1 VQHAASNIFRI
12 IKFISTKHV
21 GPESSGGRVIN
32 NNIATEQFK
41 ELHKTKTIR
50 CHFILLT
57 IAYLSGGRYQKVY
70 YHLGENK

>member
-1 VQHAASNIFRI
+1 MQQAIFFRI

-41 ELHKTKTIR
+41 ELHKTKR
-50 CHFILLT
+50 
-57 IAYLSGGRYQKVY
+57 Q
-70 YHLGENK
+70 

>member
-1 VQHAASNIFRI
+1 MQQAIFFRI
-12 IKFISTKHV
+12 IKFISTKHA
-21 GPESSGGRVIN
+21 GPESSWGRVIN
-32 NNIATEQFK
+32 NNIATEQCK
-41 ELHKTKTIR
+41 ELHKTETVR